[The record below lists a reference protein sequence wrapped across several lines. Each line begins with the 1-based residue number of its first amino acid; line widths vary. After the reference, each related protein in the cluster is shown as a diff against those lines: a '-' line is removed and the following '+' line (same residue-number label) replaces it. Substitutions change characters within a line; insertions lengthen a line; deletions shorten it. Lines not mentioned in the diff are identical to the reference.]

1 MLQYLHR
8 RLVAKCSELPS
19 HLELRR
25 DGPLPV
31 DDDFASASFMEL
43 FVDNI
48 DGFAFGNEKKNKT
61 MKEYVLAVRSTGES
75 FGIIYDDGEKRITGG
90 EHMRTLGA
98 DIRSSTRGARPLG
111 SRRADICD
119 LTVFIMGEDDP
130 AAKHVEMTGGVWV
143 HIAQYKRQLMT
154 CFKRLWMV
162 VQSELG

>member
-1 MLQYLHR
+1 
-8 RLVAKCSELPS
+8 
-19 HLELRR
+19 
-25 DGPLPV
+25 
-31 DDDFASASFMEL
+31 
-43 FVDNI
+43 
-48 DGFAFGNEKKNKT
+48 

-130 AAKHVEMTGGVWV
+130 AAKHVEMTGGIWV

-162 VQSELG
+162 VQEEVPRHLRPEMLAEDVLKALSLLPLAKIKFDLDVTWIRSSRQRTRASREVASVPQWL